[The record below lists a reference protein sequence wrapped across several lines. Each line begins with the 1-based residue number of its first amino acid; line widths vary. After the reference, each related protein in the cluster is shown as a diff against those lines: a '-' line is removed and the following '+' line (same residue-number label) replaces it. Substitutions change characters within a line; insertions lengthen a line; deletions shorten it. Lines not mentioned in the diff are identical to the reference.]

1 MFSGDDYKYSHY
13 VMSTGQTKP
22 NPAIMG
28 LPS

>member
-1 MFSGDDYKYSHY
+1 MFSGGDYKSSHY

-28 LPS
+28 LPL